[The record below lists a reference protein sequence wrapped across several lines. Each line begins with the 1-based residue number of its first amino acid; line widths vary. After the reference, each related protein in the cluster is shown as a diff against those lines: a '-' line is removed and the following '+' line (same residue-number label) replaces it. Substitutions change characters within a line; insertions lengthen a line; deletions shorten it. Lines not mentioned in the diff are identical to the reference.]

1 MSESKVPP
9 SSSRTNIQQ
18 PAPLPSAAIPQSPTA
33 QVQRR
38 STVSQ
43 PGPSTPTAA
52 SGGLRQVETPIA
64 ARTSKASR
72 KALQALHRN
81 LDSFFDGLSKPGGK
95 TATLQDTIR
104 LQELLHAMPAEPDST
119 GHAEALAYT
128 RARITRYGAAE
139 LVDLLVSLS
148 AHRKRDK
155 TCVAQLQAIVIC
167 VQERLLSHTRESAA
181 IELASLSALAS
192 NGNDEAAAVDLHM
205 KLIGLSDESLLA
217 AAQCASPQLCLI
229 AQEHVKAMQA
239 DGVRSLEAASTRLA
253 AAHSEGGF
261 PANLAELTSLVQD
274 TVQAIHSHERFSAIH
289 GLPLNNKAQAL
300 RLSLDGLLRRPLE
313 RVELPLHLATRL
325 QHQVICEALA
335 VLEPMGAERP
345 EDHFEA
351 VYLSESLACVQQG
364 RLQEALRM
372 LKLAQDMRPQA
383 ANGQRESLQANL
395 LGQLFK
401 RMPRDHLIAWAKAL
415 DAEPIPLLMAAMDG
429 IGSKVFAGQ
438 ALGRDIAE
446 RHQDLKEIRAALGSV
461 LGARV
466 PKSTAKFDDAIRN
479 SDVRCTL
486 TDAFPLQIDVSPREV
501 EVFATKGPVR
511 NAAQATFDEALH
523 RDLTQASGLGN
534 KGDVEINGV
543 RIAPGFLQAAQRI
556 PCLAFN
562 AGSQKMEPVNW
573 AGNPAKAIRQFMDM
587 TGATTEAMTAF
598 SRIYDADSR
607 IDSAMFSPS
616 SVLQFA
622 GDTTAFPSLSPDGQR
637 DSQVR
642 VKPDQSGHLMV
653 RFVTNL
659 TGIASVLPVS
669 GTQLLQP
676 RAVARRSGTAEFTH
690 DIEIAPNGTCSKA
703 RLLRTYDLPAVP
715 GERAVH
721 ATRRLAVQ
729 DLLANPE
736 TFSALAQ
743 MVDRQLGTRYTEYVD
758 NVDALLGIPKDNAS
772 NVLST
777 AQGMQMTFMPD
788 DARSRA
794 LGISAETK
802 SRVSN
807 AMDQAVARSTATA
820 IDRVVDAFRATQP
833 EVAQAVLAHAKAMLA
848 ANSAV
853 KS

>member
-18 PAPLPSAAIPQSPTA
+18 PAPVTSAAFPQSPTTP
-33 QVQRR
+33 VQRR

-72 KALQALHRN
+72 KALKALHSN
-81 LDSFFDGLSKPGGK
+81 LDSFFDGLPKPGGK
-95 TATLQDTIR
+95 PASVQDTIR
-104 LQELLHAMPAEPDST
+104 LQELLHAMPAEPDSPA
-119 GHAEALAYT
+119 HADALAYI
-128 RARITRYGAAE
+128 RARISRYGAAE

-155 TCVAQLQAIVIC
+155 TCVEQLRTIVQF
-167 VQERLLSHTRESAA
+167 VQEHLLSQAPQSAA
-181 IELASLSALAS
+181 IELANLSALAS
-192 NGNDEAAAVDLHM
+192 NADDEAAAGDLAM

-217 AAQCASPQLCLI
+217 AAQCASPQLRLI
-229 AQEHVKAMQA
+229 AQEHVTAMQA

-253 AAHSEGGF
+253 AANSGGGF
-261 PANLAELTSLVQD
+261 PASMTELTSLVQN

-300 RLSLDGLLRRPLE
+300 RLSLDGLLRGPLE
-313 RVELPLHLATRL
+313 RVEWPLHLATPL
-325 QHQVICEALA
+325 QHQMICAALA

-351 VYLSESLACVQQG
+351 AYLSESLACVQQG
-364 RLQEALRM
+364 RLPEALRM

-415 DAEPIPLLMAAMDG
+415 DAEPMQLLMAAMDG

-438 ALGRDIAE
+438 ALGREVAE
-446 RHQDLKEIRAALGSV
+446 RHQDLKEIRAALGA
-461 LGARV
+461 LGVRV

-479 SDVRCTL
+479 SDVRRTL
-486 TDAFPLQIDVSPREV
+486 ADAFPLQIDVSPREV
-501 EVFATKGPVR
+501 EVFATRGPVR

-523 RDLTQASGLGN
+523 RDLTPASGLGK

-556 PCLAFN
+556 QCLAFN
-562 AGSQKMEPVNW
+562 SGSQKMEPVNW
-573 AGNPAKAIRQFMDM
+573 AGNPAKAVRQFMDM
-587 TGATTEAMTAF
+587 TGATPEAMTTF

-616 SVLQFA
+616 SVLQLG
-622 GDTTAFPSLSPDGQR
+622 GDATVFPSLSHDGRR
-637 DSQVR
+637 DSQVL
-642 VKPDQSGHLMV
+642 VKPDQSGQLKV

-659 TGIASVLPVS
+659 TGIASALPVS

-715 GERAVH
+715 NERAVH
-721 ATRRLAVQ
+721 AARRLAVQ
-729 DLLANPE
+729 DLLANPD
-736 TFSALAQ
+736 TLRALAQ
-743 MVDRQLGTRYTEYVD
+743 MVDRQLGTRYSEYLD
-758 NVDALLGIPKDNAS
+758 NVDALLGIPKDFAS

-777 AQGMQMTFMPD
+777 AQGLQISFITD

-794 LGISAETK
+794 LGISAEAK

-807 AMDQAVARSTATA
+807 AMDQALARSAATS
-820 IDRVVDAFRATQP
+820 IDRLVDAFRDTRLD
-833 EVAQAVLAHAKAMLA
+833 VAQAVLDHAKAMLA